1 MNIRTIAVT
10 IAVTISASTAAA
22 EDGNSWSS
30 KCRITIEQA
39 RGTTKEAMWLMNCS
53 GYARGVADTIQL
65 WRGAEGDKAPACIP
79 EKATTQQLVDI
90 GLRFIRENPAE
101 RHLPA
106 SVLLMRAFSVAW
118 PCKK

>member
-1 MNIRTIAVT
+1 MNIRTIAVA
-10 IAVTISASTAAA
+10 IAVAISASTAAA

-30 KCRITIEQA
+30 RCRITPEQ
-39 RGTTKEAMWLMNCS
+39 RSTTTEGMWLMNCS

-79 EKATTQQLVDI
+79 EKVTTQQLIDV
-90 GLRFIRENPAE
+90 GLRFMRENPAE

-106 SVLLMRAFSVAW
+106 GVLLTRAFSLAW